1 MNNKFQKTTQ
11 RKSKDPTKDPHVV
24 STLMQIKD
32 ITSSL
37 IDSSLSVSE
46 NFPIAIH
53 GKQGA
58 VYINTS
64 SKIEG
69 LNRKMSYQD
78 KYDTL
83 VKNKSY
89 NIKLIDGALLGMLYT
104 FTDGQLSKH
113 TLFYFPSPHLEE
125 FQNNQDIYIND
136 ELYSDIFDKERVI
149 IPIRF
154 DYDPSS
160 ASAVTHPHSHLTI
173 GQYKHCRIPVSSP
186 LSPYQFIFFIVRNF
200 YNIEMLQS
208 IKNIHPLKFEKTLFK
223 EEELLTHMNI
233 GN

>member
-1 MNNKFQKTTQ
+1 MHNKLKKTTQ
-11 RKSKDPTKDPHVV
+11 RKSKDPTKAPHVL
-24 STLMQIKD
+24 STLMQIKH
-32 ITSSL
+32 ITINL

-46 NFPIAIH
+46 NFPIVLP
-53 GKQGA
+53 GEQGTA
-58 VYINTS
+58 YIKIP

-83 VKNKSY
+83 VENKSY

-104 FTDGQLSKH
+104 FTDGQISKH

-125 FQNNQDIYIND
+125 FQNNQDIYVND

-186 LSPYQFIFFIVRNF
+186 LSPYQFIVFIIRNF
-200 YNIEMLQS
+200 YNIEMLKT
-208 IKNIHPLKFEKTLFK
+208 INTMLPLKFEKTLFE
-223 EEELLTHMNI
+223 EEELLTHINI